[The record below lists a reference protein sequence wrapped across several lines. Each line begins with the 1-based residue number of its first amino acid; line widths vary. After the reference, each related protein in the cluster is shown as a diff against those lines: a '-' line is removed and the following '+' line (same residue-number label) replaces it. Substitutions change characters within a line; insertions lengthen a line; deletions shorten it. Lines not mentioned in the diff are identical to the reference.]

1 MSASRVSMLHSDI
14 CSMFFL
20 VLRVQIGHFITS
32 CNGMAS
38 EFEVRQTGFGARL
51 ELRNGDGIYGSMRW
65 PLKINGNH

>member
-1 MSASRVSMLHSDI
+1 MSASRVLMFHSDI

-20 VLRVQIGHFITS
+20 VLRGQIGQCIT
-32 CNGMAS
+32 NFNDMARN
-38 EFEVRQTGFGARL
+38 ERRKWRRGARL